1 MIMKEVEFLKFILE
15 GLVENKQDIDIMRTE
30 DELWVL
36 LTVKVNKNDMWLII
50 WKWWN
55 TVNSLRSLLKVLG
68 LKIWK
73 RINLKILD

>member
-1 MIMKEVEFLKFILE
+1 MKEVEFLKFILE
-15 GLVENKQDIDIMRTE
+15 GLVENKEDIDIMRTE

-36 LTVKVNKNDMWLII
+36 LTVKVNKDDMWLII

-73 RINLKILD
+73 RVNLKILD

>member
-1 MIMKEVEFLKFILE
+1 MKEVEFLKFILE
-15 GLVENKQDIDIMRTE
+15 WLVENKEDIDIVRTE
-30 DELWVL
+30 DELGVL
-36 LTVKVNKNDMWLII
+36 LTVKVNKDDMWLVI
-50 WKWWN
+50 WKGWN

>member
-1 MIMKEVEFLKFILE
+1 MKEVEFLKFILE
-15 GLVENKQDIDIMRTE
+15 WLVENKEDIDIVRTE
-30 DELWVL
+30 DELGVL
-36 LTVKVNKNDMWLII
+36 LTVKVNKDDMWLII

-73 RINLKILD
+73 RVNLKILD

>member
-1 MIMKEVEFLKFILE
+1 MKEVEFLKFILE
-15 GLVENKQDIDIMRTE
+15 WIVENKEDIDIVRTE
-30 DELWVL
+30 DELWIL
-36 LTVKVNKNDMWLII
+36 LTVKVNKDDMWLVI

-73 RINLKILD
+73 RVNLKILD

>member
-1 MIMKEVEFLKFILE
+1 MKEVEFLKFILE
-15 GLVENKQDIDIMRTE
+15 GLVENKEDIDIVRTE

-36 LTVKVNKNDMWLII
+36 LTVKVNKDDMWLVI
-50 WKWWN
+50 WKGGN

>member
-1 MIMKEVEFLKFILE
+1 MKEVEFLQFVLE
-15 GLVENKQDIDIMRTE
+15 WLVENKEDIDIVRTE

-36 LTVKVNKNDMWLII
+36 LTVKVNKDDMWLII

-68 LKIWK
+68 LKLWK